1 MIIISFREHF
11 KGEQDIPD
19 ASFFL
24 NGSGKNL
31 AILVHGLTGTPREM
45 IYIAKG
51 LSENGYAVRA
61 ALLDGHNKPL
71 SVLKRKKW
79 QDVYGVLREDFL
91 KCSAGY
97 DNVFVAGLSFG
108 ALMSIMLAHE
118 FPDKIKAM
126 TCFSPTL
133 FFDGWS
139 APKIRALLPLGYYTP
154 LKYYSYFKEE
164 SPYGIKNERLR
175 ARIDAYYRKA
185 KLHDIS
191 EAHIYGYPVIP
202 ISCMYQNHLLSKR
215 VMSILG
221 EINTPI
227 QILQAKDDDVTS
239 PKNAAYIYEH
249 VGSKDKEIKFFED
262 SYHIITADQERDK
275 VVDATVSFFDKHR

>member
-1 MIIISFREHF
+1 MIIISFKEHF
-11 KGEQDIPD
+11 KGEKDIPD
-19 ASFFL
+19 ASFSL

-51 LSENGYAVRA
+51 LNERGYAVRA
-61 ALLDGHNKPL
+61 PLLDGHNKPL
-71 SVLKRKKW
+71 SVLKRKSW
-79 QDVYGVLREDFL
+79 QDMYSVLREDFL
-91 KCSAGY
+91 KCSAGF

-126 TCFSPTL
+126 TCFSSTL

-164 SPYGIKNERLR
+164 HPYGIKNERLR
-175 ARIDAYYRKA
+175 SRIEAYYRKA

-191 EAHIYGYPVIP
+191 EAHLYGYPVIP
-202 ISCMYQNHLLSKR
+202 ISCMYQNYLLSKR

-221 EINTPI
+221 EINTPM
-227 QILQAKDDDVTS
+227 QLLQAREDDVTS
-239 PKNAAYIYEH
+239 PRNSTYIYKH

-275 VVDATVSFFDKHR
+275 VVDTTVSFFDKYR